1 LNVIS
6 NRLKLLRKEKD
17 VMQKDV
23 ANFLDI
29 SSSAYG
35 FYEQGKRTPT
45 SDIIVKLA
53 KYFDVST
60 DYLLGKT
67 DNRNIETKTN
77 NELNIGT
84 KKESDVNEVFNKCFE
99 GENVFLCGEPLTN
112 EDRILLEQS
121 IKSTIELAKKMMNKK
136 TK

>member
-1 LNVIS
+1 MDTIS
-6 NRLKLLRKEKD
+6 IRLKELRKEKD

-45 SDIIVKLA
+45 SDIVVKLA
-53 KYFDVST
+53 EYFDVST

-67 DNRNIETKTN
+67 DERNIETK
-77 NELNIGT
+77 
-84 KKESDVNEVFNKCFE
+84 KENDVEKGINTIFQKEV
-99 GENVFLCGEPLTN
+99 VQLCGEPLSP
-112 EDRILLEQS
+112 EDRILLEDS
-121 IKSTIELAKKMMNKK
+121 IRSTIELAKKMMNKK
-136 TK
+136 I

>member
-1 LNVIS
+1 MDTIS
-6 NRLKLLRKEKD
+6 IRLKELRKEKD

-45 SDIIVKLA
+45 SDIVVKLA
-53 KYFDVST
+53 EYFDVST

-67 DNRNIETKTN
+67 DERNIETK
-77 NELNIGT
+77 
-84 KKESDVNEVFNKCFE
+84 KENDLEKENDVEKGINTIFQKEV
-99 GENVFLCGEPLTN
+99 VQLCGEPLSP
-112 EDRILLEQS
+112 EDRILLEDS
-121 IKSTIELAKKMMNKK
+121 IRSTIELAKKMMNKK
-136 TK
+136 I